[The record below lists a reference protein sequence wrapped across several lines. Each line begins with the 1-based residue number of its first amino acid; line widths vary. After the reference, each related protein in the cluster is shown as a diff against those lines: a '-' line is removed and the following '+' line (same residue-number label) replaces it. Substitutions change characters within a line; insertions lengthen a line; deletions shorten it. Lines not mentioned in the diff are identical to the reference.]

1 MRTVALSVSL
11 SALCAAGALSPARAA
26 DAAPIGVTISDKGC
40 EPASV
45 SVGPGKSVFKIKN
58 ESKRAV
64 EWEILKGVDV
74 VEERENI
81 IPGFTQTLTATLDA
95 GDYQMTC
102 GLLSNPKGVLTVA
115 APAAAAAPEAPKAA
129 DAKPADAKP
138 ADAKPADEKAAKADA
153 PKGPPLSPMDLVG
166 PLAEY
171 KVYVTRQVD
180 AMVTATRAFTDAVK
194 AGKLDDAKALY
205 APAHEHYER
214 IEPIAELFN
223 DLDGSMDSREDDFEK
238 KAEDPGFLGFHR
250 IEKGLF
256 ADKSTAGLAPT
267 ADKLMAD
274 CLDLQKRI
282 TDLTI
287 TPKSM
292 VGGAADLIEEV
303 ASKKIAGEE
312 DRYSRTDLVDFQ
324 ANVDGAQKIVT
335 LLVPLVQKRDPA
347 LVTRVKANFGKVDA
361 VLGKYRTAHGF
372 ESYDKLVPEDRNKL
386 KGPVTALAEDL
397 STLRGTLGID

>member
-1 MRTVALSVSL
+1 M
-11 SALCAAGALSPARAA
+11 
-26 DAAPIGVTISDKGC
+26 
-40 EPASV
+40 
-45 SVGPGKSVFKIKN
+45 
-58 ESKRAV
+58 
-64 EWEILKGVDV
+64 
-74 VEERENI
+74 
-81 IPGFTQTLTATLDA
+81 
-95 GDYQMTC
+95 
-102 GLLSNPKGVLTVA
+102 
-115 APAAAAAPEAPKAA
+115 
-129 DAKPADAKP
+129 
-138 ADAKPADEKAAKADA
+138 
-153 PKGPPLSPMDLVG
+153 
-166 PLAEY
+166 AEY

>member
-1 MRTVALSVSL
+1 MTIVAARLTVSL
-11 SALCAAGALSPARAA
+11 AALCAAGAVSAARAA
-26 DAAPIGVTISDKGC
+26 DAGAEPIAVMISDAGC

-45 SVGPGKSVFKIKN
+45 AVVPGKSVFKIKN
-58 ESKRAV
+58 ASKRAV
-64 EWEILKGVDV
+64 EWEILKGTDV

-102 GLLSNPKGVLTVA
+102 GLLSNPKGVLKVA
-115 APAAAAAPEAPKAA
+115 VTEGQAGVKSAAV
-129 DAKPADAKP
+129 
-138 ADAKPADEKAAKADA
+138 
-153 PKGPPLSPMDLVG
+153 SPMDLVG

-171 KVYVTRQVD
+171 KVYVTREVD
-180 AMVTATRAFTDAVK
+180 ALVTSTKAFTDAIK
-194 AGKLDDAKALY
+194 AGKVEEAQKLY

-238 KAEDPGFLGFHR
+238 KAEDPGFTGFHR
-250 IEKGLF
+250 LEKGLF
-256 ADKSTAGLAPT
+256 ADHSTAGLALF
-267 ADKLMAD
+267 ADKLTAD
-274 CLDLQKRI
+274 TAELQKRLSG
-282 TDLTI
+282 LTI

-292 VGGAADLIEEV
+292 VGGAAELIEEV
-303 ASKKIAGEE
+303 ASKKISGEE

-324 ANVDGAQKIVT
+324 ANVDGAQKIVA
-335 LLVPLVQKRDPA
+335 LLDPLMQKHDPA

-361 VLGKYRTAHGF
+361 VLGKYKIAQGF
-372 ESYDKLVPEDRNKL
+372 ESYDKLAPEDRNRL

-397 STLRGTLGID
+397 STLRGKLGID